1 MNGVSWDLSYIGE
14 KQIAKM
20 YSTESGN
27 VSVSF
32 IDANPIIFVLHLVN
46 DDGRKGTY
54 NISECSEL

>member
-1 MNGVSWDLSYIGE
+1 
-14 KQIAKM
+14 M